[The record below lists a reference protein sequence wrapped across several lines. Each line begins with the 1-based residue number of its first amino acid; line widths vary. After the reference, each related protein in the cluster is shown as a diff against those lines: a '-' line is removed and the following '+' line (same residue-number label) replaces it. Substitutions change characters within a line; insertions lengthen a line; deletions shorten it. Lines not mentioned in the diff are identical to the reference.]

1 MAKILPIGFAEI
13 TNLSNLGIAPTDI
26 VFKNVTVQSSKY
38 VVAREEGK
46 NSVAIIDTTTKNV
59 LRLPVAVDSAIMNPV
74 SKVIAL
80 RAQNNLQIYNLEM
93 KTKMKTTVMEQN
105 VQFWKWLDAKTIAIV
120 TDSAVFHWSMDGDA
134 QPTKMFDRAPYEGA
148 VQIINYRA
156 SADQKWLLLGGI
168 AAGATGVVGVLQV
181 YSVDLKASQ
190 PTMDAHSACFASVQV
205 DGRESK
211 SNLFCFTTKGA
222 AGPRLNIIEV
232 GVPKDQAFNKSVAMQ
247 YDEKDFPVALLP
259 DNQHGVLFCL
269 TKAGL
274 LFMFEIQSGKVIF
287 AQKASANTMFA
298 SVESE
303 PPVGGVM
310 AVDQTGRVSHFFV
323 DEKNIV
329 PYICN
334 QLNDYE
340 LGVQMAKRH
349 NLPGA
354 EGIFKQQF
362 QRLMQSGRTEE
373 AMALAAESP
382 QGILRNMETINLLKQ
397 IDGGKGLLQYFQN
410 LLKKGKLNSVESIEL
425 SRLVLAK
432 GGIEHIK
439 TWLKE
444 QKLEASEELG
454 DLLRTSNVS
463 IALSVYLRANVPE
476 KVIGCFLSLGAQE
489 QEQEKAQEHFKNILA
504 YAARVNFN
512 PDYPILIQ
520 QLARVNGDRAKDFA
534 LLLLGP
540 QEGGAPPKIEINST
554 VDTFM
559 HMGDV
564 KNTTNILLEYL
575 KPRGDREE
583 DALLQ
588 TRLLEIN
595 LLATPQV
602 ADAIME
608 SEEYKFS
615 HYDRLK
621 IAQLCERAQLYQRA
635 LEHYTDLQDIKR
647 VLSNTHLINAEFL
660 LEYFGRMTPENC
672 LDCLRDLLKFS
683 LVNNI
688 RLVVEVAKKWS
699 DYLTP
704 SALISLFEEF
714 KAFNGI
720 FYYLGSFV
728 NFTDNTD
735 VVFKYIEAAT
745 KLEQFKEVERVCRD
759 NDHYN
764 PAEVKEFLLQ
774 QNLKD
779 PRPLIH
785 VCDRFDFVAELTHY
799 LYSKNMFAFIEA
811 YVQRMNPKATPP
823 VVGALL
829 DLNAGDEQI
838 VKLLSQVRPPVEDK
852 AFYEKLV
859 EEVEKRNRLKILKG
873 FLESRANEGSID
885 PHVHNGLAK
894 IYVDTNNGAANFLT
908 TNKYYDSAVVGKYC
922 EARDPHLSF
931 IAYKRAWGSCDE
943 QLIDVCQKNGFW
955 KDLARYLVERQDL
968 DLWSR
973 VLVEEEANLA
983 YRRQLIDQVVAT
995 ALPESRVP
1003 EEVSTTVK
1011 AFMAA
1016 NLPNELIELLERIIL
1031 HGPQDGEFATNRN
1044 LQNLL
1049 ILTAIKADKKRVMD
1063 YVKRLNNYDGPDIA
1077 KIAISEQYQLFE
1089 EAFFI
1094 YKKYKKGPEAIQVL
1108 LEHLESMERAVEF
1121 AAYWDQP
1128 DVWSLLGKAQLDKE
1142 MVKDAIVSFLK
1153 ADDASHFN
1161 DVIAAAKSSGA
1172 FDDLI
1177 LFLKMARGKVKDV
1190 RIDNELMYSYARTD
1204 RLADLE
1210 DFLAASNIAKVQDV
1224 GDLLFNEALYQAAR
1238 IAYTHVNNNAKLAI
1252 TLVRLKLYAE
1262 AVEAARKA
1270 NNILTWK
1277 EVCFS
1282 CVVAGEFRLAQMCAM
1297 HIIVYMD
1304 HLLDL
1309 VRHYERLGFFQEL
1322 IAVLE
1327 QGINL
1332 ERSHQ
1337 GMYTQLG
1344 VLYAKYREEKLMEH
1358 IKLFWSRLNIPTLL
1372 VACQQNLHW
1381 NEAVFLYTH
1390 YDQFDLS
1397 AQTMMEH
1404 SAECWKHSLFKEI
1417 ILQVSNTEIY
1427 YRALQFYMQE
1437 HPLLLNDL
1445 LLDLAGKLDHS
1456 RVVDIVQRADHI
1468 PLIEKYLLHVQREN
1482 VANVNEALNALYV
1495 KTENYKALR
1504 ASIDAYGHFDQIA
1517 LAQQLES
1524 HELMEFRRIAAHL
1537 YKLNKRFERSMELS
1551 KKDGLWADAMQTA
1564 ADSLQQELAEG
1575 LLQYFVQQ
1583 KQEEC
1588 FAACLYTCYELIRP
1602 DVVLELAWR
1611 HALMDFAMPFM
1622 IQTFR
1627 EYHDTQAE
1635 LKQKWA
1641 DKEKEV
1647 AEAAEAARKA
1657 KEEAGGS
1664 DPSMGVGMF
1673 NMAGGGMPLAI
1684 APPQYGYGM
1693 QQPMGMG
1700 MGGMQQM
1707 NGYGQG
1713 Y

>member
-1 MAKILPIGFAEI
+1 MSKILPIGFTEVCQ
-13 TNLSNLGIAPTDI
+13 LSTLGINASDI
-26 VFKNVTVQSSKY
+26 VFKNVTIQSSKH
-38 VVAREEGK
+38 VAVREEGK
-46 NSVAIIDTTTKNV
+46 SSVAIIDTASKTV
-59 LRLPVAVDSAIMNPV
+59 LRLPVNVDSAIMNPA

-80 RAQNNLQIYNLEM
+80 RAANQLQIYNLEM
-93 KTKMKTTVMEQN
+93 KTKMKTATMDN

-120 TDSAVFHWSMDGDA
+120 TDQSAFHWSMDGDA
-134 QPTKMFDRAPYEGA
+134 TPVKMFDRAAYEGA
-148 VQIINYRA
+148 VQIINYRS
-156 SADQKWLLLGGI
+156 SADNKWLLLSGI
-168 AAGATGVVGVLQV
+168 AAGASGVVGVLQV
-181 YSVDLKASQ
+181 FSVDLKASQ
-190 PTMDAHSACFASVQV
+190 PTMDAHSACFANVTI
-205 DGRESK
+205 DGRENK
-211 SNLFCFTTKGA
+211 SQLFCFTTKNA
-222 AGPRLNIIEV
+222 QAGPRLNIIEV

-247 YDEKDFPVALLP
+247 YDDKDFPVALLA
-259 DNQHGVLFCL
+259 DNAHGALFCL

-274 LFMFEIQSGKVIF
+274 LFMFEIQSGKCIF
-287 AQKASANTMFA
+287 ANKASQSTMFA
-298 SVESE
+298 SVEHE
-303 PPVGGVM
+303 GAAGGVVS
-310 AVDQTGRVSHFFV
+310 VDQTGRVSHFFV

-329 PYICN
+329 PFICN
-334 QLNDYE
+334 QMNDYD
-340 LGVQMAKRH
+340 LGVQMAKRY

-354 EGIFKQQF
+354 ENIFKQQF
-362 QRLMQSGRTEE
+362 QRLMQAGKHEE
-373 AMALAAESP
+373 AMDLAASSP
-382 QGILRNMETINLLKQ
+382 QGILRTIETIQQLKQ

-410 LLKKGKLNSVESIEL
+410 LLKKGKLNTVESIEL

-432 GGIEHIK
+432 GGIDHIK
-439 TWLKE
+439 GWLKD
-444 QKLEASEELG
+444 QKLEASEDLG
-454 DLLRTSNVS
+454 DLLRNSNVQL
-463 IALSVYLRANVPE
+463 ALSVYLRANVPE

-489 QEQEKAQEHFKNILA
+489 SESEKALEHFKNILA
-504 YAARVNFN
+504 YAQRVNFN
-512 PDYPILIQ
+512 PDYPILVQ
-520 QLARVNGDRAKDFA
+520 QLARVNGERAKDFA
-534 LLLLGP
+534 LLLLTNP
-540 QEGGAPPKIEINST
+540 EGAKLDIHTT

-559 HMGDV
+559 HLGDV

-583 DALLQ
+583 DGLLQ

-608 SEEYKFS
+608 SEEYKFT

-647 VLSNTHLINAEFL
+647 VLTNSHLINPEFL
-660 LEYFGRMTPENC
+660 LEYFGRMTPSNC

-688 RLVVEVAKKWS
+688 RLVVEVAKKWT

-704 SALISLFEEF
+704 AALISLFEEF
-714 KAFNGI
+714 KAYNGI

-728 NFTDNTD
+728 NFTDQPS

-759 NDHYN
+759 NDHYD
-764 PAEVKEFLLQ
+764 AKEVKEFLLQ

-785 VCDRFDFVAELTHY
+785 VCDRFDFVAELTQY

-829 DLNAGDEQI
+829 DLNAPDDQV

-852 AFYEKLV
+852 LFYDKLV
-859 EEVEKRNRLKILKG
+859 QEVEKRNRLKILKS
-873 FLESRANEGSID
+873 FLEARANEGSTD
-885 PHVHNGLAK
+885 TFVHNGLAK
-894 IYVDTNNGAANFLT
+894 IYVDTNNNASNFLT
-908 TNKYYDSAVVGKYC
+908 TNKFYDSAVVGLYC
-922 EARDPHLSF
+922 ESRDPHLSF
-931 IAYKRAWGSCDE
+931 IAYKRAWGSCDD
-943 QLIDVCQKNGFW
+943 QLIAVCNKNGFF
-955 KDLARYLVERQDL
+955 KDEARYLVERQDL
-968 DLWSR
+968 DLWQK
-973 VLVEEEANLA
+973 VLTEENE

-995 ALPESRVP
+995 ALPESRAP
-1003 EEVSTTVK
+1003 EEVSNTVK

-1031 HGPQDGEFATNRN
+1031 HGPADGEFATNRN

-1063 YVKRLNNYDGPDIA
+1063 YIKRLNNYDGPDIA
-1077 KIAISEQYQLFE
+1077 KIAISDQYKLYE

-1094 YKKYKKGPEAIQVL
+1094 YKKFKKGPEAIQVL
-1108 LEHLESMERAVEF
+1108 LEHIESMERAVEF
-1121 AAYWDQP
+1121 AAYWDQA
-1128 DVWSLLGKAQLDKE
+1128 DVWSILGKAQLDGQLVKE
-1142 MVKDAIVSFLK
+1142 AIASFLK
-1153 ADDASHFN
+1153 AEDATHFL
-1161 DVIAAAKSSGA
+1161 DVIQAAKNGSA
-1172 FDDLI
+1172 FEELI
-1177 LFLKMARGKVKDV
+1177 QFLKMARAKVKDV
-1190 RIDNELMYSYARTD
+1190 NIDNQLIYSYAKTD

-1210 DFLAASNIAKVQDV
+1210 DFLQASNIAKVQDV
-1224 GDLLFNEALYQAAR
+1224 GDLLFNEELYQAAR
-1238 IAYTHVNNNAKLAI
+1238 ICYTHVNNNAKLAI
-1252 TLVRLKLYAE
+1252 CLVRLKLYAE

-1304 HLLDL
+1304 HLMDL
-1309 VRHYERLGFFQEL
+1309 LKHYERLGHFNEL

-1332 ERSHQ
+1332 DRAHQ

-1344 VLYAKYREEKLMEH
+1344 VLYAKYKEEKLMEH

-1381 NEAVFLYTH
+1381 NEAVFLYSH
-1390 YDQFDLS
+1390 YDQYDN
-1397 AQTMMEH
+1397 AIDVMIQH
-1404 SAECWKHSLFKEI
+1404 SAECWKHPLFKET

-1427 YRALQFYMQE
+1427 YRAINFYLQE

-1445 LLDLAGKLDHS
+1445 LLDLAAKLDHT
-1456 RVVDIVQRADHI
+1456 RVVNLVGRQDHI
-1468 PLIEKYLLHVQREN
+1468 PLIEKYLLQVQREN
-1482 VANVNEALNALYV
+1482 LSAVNEALNELYV

-1504 ASIDAYGHFDQIA
+1504 DSIDAYGHFDQIA
-1517 LAQQLES
+1517 LAQQLEG

-1551 KKDGLWADAMQTA
+1551 KKDGLWADSMQTA
-1564 ADSLQQELAEG
+1564 ADSGDQALAES
-1575 LLQYFVQQ
+1575 LLQYFVDE
-1583 KQEEC
+1583 KNEES

-1611 HALMDFAMPFM
+1611 HKLMDFAMPFM
-1622 IQTFR
+1622 IQTMR
-1627 EYHDTQAE
+1627 EFHENIKGLQ
-1635 LKQKWA
+1635 QKMEA
-1641 DKEKEV
+1641 KEKEA
-1647 AEAAEAARKA
+1647 AEAAEAAKKA
-1657 KEEAGGS
+1657 KEDGVA
-1664 DPSMGVGMF
+1664 DASMMGMYNPMGPPLLALTAPVGM
-1673 NMAGGGMPLAI
+1673 MPPSAYPSYGG
-1684 APPQYGYGM
+1684 APAMNGGYGY
-1693 QQPMGMG
+1693 
-1700 MGGMQQM
+1700 
-1707 NGYGQG
+1707 
-1713 Y
+1713 